1 MYNFGELFYPQR
13 AEVAQSVWRHATDW
27 TVRGSNPCGARFS
40 APVQTGPEAHPAS
53 YTMCTGSLS
62 RG

>member
-1 MYNFGELFYPQR
+1 
-13 AEVAQSVWRHATDW
+13 VAHT
-27 TVRGSNPCGARFS
+27 
-40 APVQTGPEAHPAS
+40 AP